1 MKTFVIIMILFFIFV
16 FGLPMMAMLNTAQII
31 TGQSNVE
38 QVLKNMEKKKARL
51 TAEHKKQLAINM
63 EALHNGTYKPISWKE
78 RPQGTE

>member
-51 TAEHKKQLAINM
+51 TA
-63 EALHNGTYKPISWKE
+63 
-78 RPQGTE
+78 